1 MTLQRLPAPSD
12 AQGRLGPPGAA
23 DVVRWLL
30 DAGVPVDLR
39 DEEQQTALHYAVLA
53 EQEDV
58 RGRRVD
64 VPSLL
69 PPDN

>member
-1 MTLQRLPAPSD
+1 M
-12 AQGRLGPPGAA
+12 
-23 DVVRWLL
+23 VRWLL

-58 RGRRVD
+58 RGRRAHGEAITESVD
-64 VPSLL
+64 TRER
-69 PPDN
+69 